1 MDAKAGNCPEKGVS
15 VLERRE
21 TGAEWWVTSQASFWD
36 HSRRERPGIQL
47 PFTGEFD
54 WAGTHWVV
62 PGVYSCGKALVVDFC
77 RQVEPET
84 MESFMKK
91 WGLTPENDDTRN
103 FTKEQTTAME
113 AENPM
118 SFFFH
123 PTGVVNGRN
132 LSSDRGSATGY
143 LPFSWGRGQKEGVR
157 AVDHYHLD
165 PSKAW
170 HIWRFSFPWS
180 RRREVRSLSFR
191 LEAEEVR
198 LPGAS
203 FQIQPGER
211 VDLTHPVTG
220 ERVTLTAVD
229 LERETIENSGLSGL
243 EDWEVPCH
251 CWKLTYTLEPALEN
265 FSLEDVLEGDQMRP
279 RDPKEGET
287 RGGGIAMASMASS
300 VGIIG
305 GADGPTALYIGENQT
320 PVCRAA
326 YSGLRF
332 QPVETVTWMPV
343 FREKP
348 AEEKTVVLKKTG

>member
-1 MDAKAGNCPEKGVS
+1 MTEEQELLEQQPPEWYM
-15 VLERRE
+15 
-21 TGAEWWVTSQASFWD
+21 EWYITSQASFWD
-36 HSRRERPGIQL
+36 YSRRERPGIQL

-54 WAGTHWVV
+54 WAGAHWVV

-84 MESFMKK
+84 MESFMEK
-91 WGLTPENDDTRN
+91 WHLGPENDSTEN
-103 FTKEQTTAME
+103 FTKEE
-113 AENPM
+113 ALRLEVESPM
-118 SFFFH
+118 SFSFH
-123 PTGVVNGRN
+123 PTAVVNGKAFRA
-132 LSSDRGSATGY
+132 SRGSAAGY
-143 LPFSWGRGQKEGVR
+143 LPFVQLEATEQEGYWV
-157 AVDHYHLD
+157 ACHYGLD
-165 PSKAW
+165 LSKAW